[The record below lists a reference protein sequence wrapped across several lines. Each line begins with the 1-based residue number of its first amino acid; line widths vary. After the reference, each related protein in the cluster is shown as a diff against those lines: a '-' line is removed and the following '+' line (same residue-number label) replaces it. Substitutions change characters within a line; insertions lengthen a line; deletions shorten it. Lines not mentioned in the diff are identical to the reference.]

1 MRAANGDHA
10 QRRVCIQVWEST
22 KFGLIRLIETNGP
35 KRKRPEAKTMQDAMN
50 TLMLVCASLASLAF
64 GVLAAYGICRAA
76 FAIFRIHARS
86 VAANVAQVKIHA
98 ESQVPNAS

>member
-1 MRAANGDHA
+1 MYGEGDHA
-10 QRRVCIQVWEST
+10 QRRVCIQVRESP
-22 KFGLIRLIETNGP
+22 KFGLIGLIETNGP
-35 KRKRPEAKTMQDAMN
+35 EKEKAGSENMQDAMN